1 MVTQAMVIRF
11 VGGKPFY
18 AGYGVVLGVVV
29 FLPVLVGLLPRSGGA
44 KVQAQT
50 ST

>member
-1 MVTQAMVIRF
+1 MVAQAMVIRF
-11 VGGKPFY
+11 VGGKSFY
-18 AGYGVVLGVVV
+18 AAYGAVLGVVV
-29 FLPVLVGLLPRSGGA
+29 FLPVLVGLLPKPGGA